1 MEGLESMIS
10 TAQELATRF
19 GLNIIAAI
27 VIFIVGGW
35 AAKIIRRIIKR
46 LMSRGGADP
55 LLVSFGSTITY
66 YAVMAFVVIAALNR
80 LGIQTAS
87 FVAVLG
93 AAGLAIGL
101 ALQGSL
107 ANFAAGA
114 LMIIFRPFKVGD
126 LIEGGGVLG
135 VVEEIQLFTTVL
147 KTPENKTVII
157 PNGKLGG
164 DNIINYSAQGAL
176 RVDLVVG
183 VSYDADIDRVKHFI
197 KDVLSQDSRILTDP
211 APTVAVM
218 ELGDNSV
225 NFAVRPWT
233 EPSNNWDVYFATYEA
248 VKKRLD
254 AEGISIPFPQR
265 DVHIFQHN

>member
-10 TAQELATRF
+10 TVQELGARF
-19 GLNIIAAI
+19 GLSIIAAI

-35 AAKIIRRIIKR
+35 AAKVIRRIIKR

-55 LLVSFGSTITY
+55 LLVSFGSTVAY

-80 LGIQTAS
+80 VGIQTAS
-87 FVAVLG
+87 FIAVLG

-126 LIEGGGVLG
+126 LIEGAGVLG
-135 VVEEIQLFTTVL
+135 FVEEIQLFTTIL
-147 KTPENKTVII
+147 TTLDNKTVII

-164 DNIINYSAQGAL
+164 IIS
-176 RVDLVVG
+176 
-183 VSYDADIDRVKHFI
+183 
-197 KDVLSQDSRILTDP
+197 LT
-211 APTVAVM
+211 T
-218 ELGDNSV
+218 
-225 NFAVRPWT
+225 
-233 EPSNNWDVYFATYEA
+233 
-248 VKKRLD
+248 
-254 AEGISIPFPQR
+254 PQR
-265 DVHIFQHN
+265 TRCGSI